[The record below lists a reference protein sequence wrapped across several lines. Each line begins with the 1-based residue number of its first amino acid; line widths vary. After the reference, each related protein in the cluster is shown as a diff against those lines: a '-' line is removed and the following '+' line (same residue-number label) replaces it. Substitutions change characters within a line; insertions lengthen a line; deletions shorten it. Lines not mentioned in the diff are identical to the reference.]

1 MFANLVIGL
10 REGLEAAL
18 VVGLVLAYLRRTE
31 RTHLVPRVWI
41 GVGLAIALSLMI
53 GAILTFGA
61 YGLSF
66 EAQEIIGGTMS
77 ILAVGLITWM
87 ILWMARTASGLREH
101 LESGIESAVAPGR
114 SGWALVAIAFVA
126 VAREGIE
133 TALFLWAAAR
143 ASGEAPLAIVGALI
157 GILIAIV
164 IGWLVFRGMLRINLA
179 KFFAWTGGVL
189 VIVAAGVLA
198 YGIHDLQEA
207 RVLPGPF
214 QPVPVGVPAGFEWIW
229 GWAFQIGH
237 VIAPD
242 SALAAILKGT
252 IGFSPEMT
260 WLEVIAWA
268 AYVAIVLPLF
278 VREVRR
284 SRRPRS
290 ATPAPPVTEPSIA
303 AHSEGTA

>member
-1 MFANLVIGL
+1 MVANLVIGL

-31 RTHLVPRVWI
+31 RAHLVPRVWI
-41 GVGLAIALSLMI
+41 GVGLAIALSLAI

-66 EAQEIIGGTMS
+66 EAQEIIGGLMS

-87 ILWMARTASGLREH
+87 ILWMARTASDLRGS
-101 LESGIESAVAPGR
+101 LERGIEHAVTPGR

-143 ASGEAPLAIVGALI
+143 ASGEAPLAIIGALV
-157 GILIAIV
+157 GIVIAVV
-164 IGWLVFRGMLRINLA
+164 IGWLVFRGLLRIDLGR
-179 KFFAWTGGVL
+179 FFAWTGGVL

-214 QPVPVGVPAGFEWIW
+214 QPVPDSAPAGLEWIW

-242 SALAAILKGT
+242 SPIAAILKGT
-252 IGFSPEMT
+252 VGFSPEMT
-260 WLEVIAWA
+260 WLEVIAWIV
-268 AYVAIVLPLF
+268 YVAIVLPLF
-278 VREVRR
+278 LREVMRR
-284 SRRPRS
+284 AAAPTASV
-290 ATPAPPVTEPSIA
+290 PAPATA
-303 AHSEGTA
+303 NSEGSA

>member
-1 MFANLVIGL
+1 MLANLVIGL

-18 VVGLVLAYLRRTE
+18 VVGMVLAYLRRTG
-31 RTHLVPRVWI
+31 RTNLVPRVWI
-41 GVGLAIALSLMI
+41 GVGLAVAISLAL

-66 EAQEIIGGTMS
+66 EAQEIIGGVGS
-77 ILAVGLITWM
+77 IIAVGLITWM
-87 ILWMARTASGLREH
+87 ILWMARTASGLRRE
-101 LESGIESAVAPGR
+101 LEAGVDAATADGR

-133 TALFLWAAAR
+133 TALFIWAAAR
-143 ASGEAPLAIVGALI
+143 SSGEAPLALLGALI
-157 GILIAIV
+157 GIVIAIGL
-164 IGWLVFRGMLRINLA
+164 GWLVFRGLLRINLGV
-179 KFFAWTGGVL
+179 FFAWTGGLL
-189 VIVAAGVLA
+189 VVVAAGVLA

-214 QPVPVGVPAGFEWIW
+214 QPLPAGVPGGLEWLW

-242 SALAAILKGT
+242 SALAAVLKGT

-260 WLEVIAWA
+260 WTEVIAWIAYA
-268 AYVAIVLPLF
+268 AVVLPLF
-278 VREVRR
+278 LREVLSHR
-284 SRRPRS
+284 SPRAS
-290 ATPAPPVTEPSIA
+290 TAPI
-303 AHSEGTA
+303 SEGTS